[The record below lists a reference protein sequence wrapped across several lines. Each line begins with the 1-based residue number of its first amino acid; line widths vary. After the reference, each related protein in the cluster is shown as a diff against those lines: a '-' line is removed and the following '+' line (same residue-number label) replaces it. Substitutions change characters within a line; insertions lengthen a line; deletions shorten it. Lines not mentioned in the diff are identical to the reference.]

1 MPLLATY
8 NAEKIADKIGNTE
21 YVVHPTSYY
30 SLVGR
35 SLDMNLMS
43 PVPRA
48 FTVRLYVYY
57 LVPLTLVQLTLCIDG
72 VRTVPLLGHVMACSI
87 VNDPFISTVSASS
100 TCLLRT
106 YLTSFWFT
114 VFIGFLFF
122 LFLFLSQLY
131 ACCVSAKM
139 VSRKVVFDNPFGSDR
154 PFCICSRLA
163 CLRVRLNNYQCKFV
177 SSFG

>member
-1 MPLLATY
+1 
-8 NAEKIADKIGNTE
+8 
-21 YVVHPTSYY
+21 
-30 SLVGR
+30 
-35 SLDMNLMS
+35 MNLMS

-87 VNDPFISTVSASS
+87 VNDPFISISVSKQYLICYES
-100 TCLLRT
+100 

-139 VSRKVVFDNPFGSDR
+139 VSRKVVFDNPFGSQVTGLSASVADT
-154 PFCICSRLA
+154 RLA
-163 CLRVRLNNYQCKFV
+163 YLQWGLISVATPFWL
-177 SSFG
+177 